1 MLIFRAWVTCVS
13 NRENHSTT
21 DAFWLVE
28 SRDAHHLRLILTEL
42 FPWKWFILRD
52 YVMGFFPV
60 FPRIR
65 KCFVQLAPWS
75 RLCKRIV
82 KISPLFYTWMKH
94 IMSEQRKK
102 LDFIENVKR
111 KVASNP
117 RLWFIASHP
126 RLSIIFF
133 SFLVTALLVSL
144 TLSIILAVG
153 LGQEL
158 SETKGRCGYH

>member
-28 SRDAHHLRLILTEL
+28 SRDAHRLRLILTEL

-65 KCFVQLAPWS
+65 KCFVQLAEWS

-133 SFLVTALLVSL
+133 SFLVAGFLVSL
-144 TLSIILAVG
+144 TFSIILATK
-153 LGQEL
+153 LGQE
-158 SETKGRCGYH
+158 SPETKGRCGYH

>member
-28 SRDAHHLRLILTEL
+28 SRDAHRLRLILTEL
-42 FPWKWFILRD
+42 FPWKWFILGD

-153 LGQEL
+153 LGQES